1 MRRYILLFLLIL
13 VVSGFYLVTLAP
25 SLNWADGARMQLDV
39 MFRGSTYWSFDEAKQ
54 VQTDGLPFDRLG
66 AAAWDHP
73 LYVMIA
79 QIFTALPFAEP
90 LYAINLMSAF
100 FGVFVIVIVY
110 AINLELIGD
119 PWVAALGSLV
129 LAAAH
134 TFWFHSVTSE
144 NYTLHLFFMSLL
156 ILLGLHWARD
166 QQWMLLFW
174 IVFISGLGLSNHI
187 MLGLTVVPLW
197 IFLVIM
203 TPVSPENTS
212 KFRLLFSL
220 KQYTGFFRK
229 LGTRRFLILSVLF
242 VIGLAPWWIQFI
254 RMARIIGF
262 PLMLRIAFGFP
273 WLGNRM
279 NAGSITDLFVH
290 LFQYCV
296 WLMLQFMPSG
306 FLLGIYGFWKMKK
319 SRPEICGLSLTLI
332 TIHILFSANYSLAD
346 QFNFHLPSYLLFS
359 FGITWGIAEIW
370 RLIQRQRLF
379 TIAGWRAAL
388 YTFALIIALSPI
400 GLYAEA
406 PTLLRSMGFTEQ
418 RLNIPPI
425 GLGSRDA
432 FDYFLNPNSHGDDS
446 AARFARSTLAQLAPN
461 ALVFTAKPSDQETYV
476 VLRYVQLIEGKRAD
490 IHLELMLFDPVEDI
504 RQGILELALSQAGCR
519 PEYLASLNPDVYP
532 LEELRTYFK
541 ITPEANLYRML
552 PLDPSHFSSTCPG
565 ENAHWAGIPFDQIL
579 QLAMRGR

>member
-1 MRRYILLFLLIL
+1 
-13 VVSGFYLVTLAP
+13 
-25 SLNWADGARMQLDV
+25 MQLDV

-79 QIFTALPFAEP
+79 QVFTALPFAEP
-90 LYAINLMSAF
+90 LYAVNLMSAF
-100 FGVFVIVIVY
+100 FGVLSIAVVY
-110 AINLELIGD
+110 AINLDLIGE

-129 LAAAH
+129 MAVAH
-134 TFWFHSVTSE
+134 TFWFHSVTTE

-156 ILLGLHWARD
+156 ILLGLRWARD

-174 IVFISGLGLSNHI
+174 IIFISGLGLSNHI
-187 MLGLTVVPLW
+187 MLGLTIVPLW
-197 IFLVIM
+197 IFLVIT
-203 TPVSPENTS
+203 TPIFPESSS
-212 KFRLLFSL
+212 KIRLLFSPR
-220 KQYTGFFRK
+220 QYIGFFRK
-229 LGTRRFLILSVLF
+229 PGIRRLLILSGLF
-242 VIGLAPWWIQFI
+242 AVGLAPWWIQFI

-279 NAGSITDLFVH
+279 NAGSPIDLFIH
-290 LFQYCV
+290 LFHYCI
-296 WLMLQFMPSG
+296 WLMLQFMPAG
-306 FLLGIYGFWKMKK
+306 FLLGIYGFWKMQK
-319 SRPEICGLSLTLI
+319 SKPEIFGLLLTLI
-332 TIHILFSANYSLAD
+332 IIHVLFSANYSLAD

-370 RLIQRQRLF
+370 SNLQRQRLF
-379 TIAGWRAAL
+379 ANTSGRIAL
-388 YTFALIIALSPI
+388 YALALIGVLSPV
-400 GLYAEA
+400 GLYAAA
-406 PTLLRSMGFTEQ
+406 PSLMRSMGFTEQ

-425 GLGSRDA
+425 GLGNRDA

-446 AARFARSTLAQLAPN
+446 AARFARSTLQQLAPH
-461 ALVFTAKPSDQETYV
+461 ALVFTPKPSDQETYV
-476 VLRYVQLIEGKRAD
+476 VLRYVQLIEGNRPD

-504 RQGILELALSQAGCR
+504 RKGILELALSQAGCR

-552 PLDPSHFSSTCPG
+552 PLDPSRFSTLCPD
-565 ENAHWAGIPFDQIL
+565 EDAHWAGIPFDQML